1 MSKSI
6 SGLFSGTTGTG
17 RELINE
23 LVSQGV
29 KINVDDVVAIT
40 EDSLGNIV
48 WLEKGHL
55 GKNAAGLKHI
65 LDKHESQFN
74 KQGISTE
81 EIPQYLMTAVKTG
94 HVVDYQGK
102 GTSRPIYEFVY
113 EGKTR
118 RVAITIG
125 DNGFI
130 VGANPKTV
138 E

>member
-48 WLEKGHL
+48 WLE
-55 GKNAAGLKHI
+55 N
-65 LDKHESQFN
+65 
-74 KQGISTE
+74 
-81 EIPQYLMTAVKTG
+81 
-94 HVVDYQGK
+94 
-102 GTSRPIYEFVY
+102 GTI
-113 EGKTR
+113 
-118 RVAITIG
+118 
-125 DNGFI
+125 
-130 VGANPKTV
+130 
-138 E
+138 